1 MSEVVNQQPVT
12 QDAGGEPQTQLP
24 AAPVVTAPVAQPG
37 EKTDPALLLQ
47 SLQDERRK
55 RKELEETI
63 EALKSNQTS
72 EDVFSDEGKAIVDK
86 YVKPLEQTIESLQY
100 QLALKDVHAA
110 YPALKDLPGEFEA
123 FRQEYPRHKL
133 ENVAKLFLSEKG
145 LLDAPRKGLE
155 KVTGGPRVPVST
167 EPTAED
173 KKNLRVN
180 NPRKYEEMLRK
191 GLI

>member
-1 MSEVVNQQPVT
+1 MENEVVNPQAPTQPAGSEALPT
-12 QDAGGEPQTQLP
+12 QA
-24 AAPVVTAPVAQPG
+24 VVTPTQPG
-37 EKTDPALLLQ
+37 EKTDPALLLK
-47 SLQDERRK
+47 SLQEEREK
-55 RKELEETI
+55 RRVAE
-63 EALKSNQTS
+63 EALEKALTSNTPS

-86 YVKPLEQTIESLQY
+86 YVKPLEQTIESLQD

-110 YPALKDLPGEFEA
+110 YPALKDLTGEFET

-173 KKNLRVN
+173 KKNLRMN

>member
-1 MSEVVNQQPVT
+1 MDEVVNQQPVT
-12 QDAGGEPQTQLP
+12 P
-24 AAPVVTAPVAQPG
+24 AAGSEVLPTQAVVTPTQPG

-47 SLQDERRK
+47 SLKEEREK
-55 RKELEETI
+55 RRIAEQERD
-63 EALKSNQTS
+63 EALQSKQTS

-86 YVKPLEQTIESLQY
+86 YVKPLEKEIESLREQN
-100 QLALKDVHAA
+100 ALKDVHAV
-110 YPALKDLPGEFEA
+110 YPALKDLSGEFEA

-155 KVTGGPRVPVST
+155 KVTGGPRVAVST
-167 EPTAED
+167 EMTAED
-173 KKNLRVN
+173 KKNLRTN
-180 NPRKYEEMLRK
+180 NPRKYEDMLKK